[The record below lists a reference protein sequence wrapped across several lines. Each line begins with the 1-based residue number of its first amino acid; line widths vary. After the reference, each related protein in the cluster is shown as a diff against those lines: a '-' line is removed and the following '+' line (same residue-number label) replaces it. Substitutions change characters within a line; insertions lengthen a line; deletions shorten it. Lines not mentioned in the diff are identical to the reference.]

1 MFKIKASSVCK
12 KFNERSVLKNIHFE
26 ISSGQSLAITGHNGS
41 GKTTLVRIISGLIS
55 PSEGSVQY
63 YQNSNPIEPENIH
76 FFIGL
81 VGPYLQLYHNLTA
94 LENLTF
100 FSKIRGLGS
109 NRSKILELMAL
120 MGLKGRE
127 LDHIKNYSSGMLQRL
142 KYAFALLHEPEI
154 LLVDEPTSNLDVA
167 GSAIVYDILK
177 QQMESK
183 ILIVATNNPEESRLG
198 QKRIHVGD

>member
-1 MFKIKASSVCK
+1 MFKIKASGVSK

-41 GKTTLVRIISGLIS
+41 GKTTLVRIISGLMS
-55 PSEGSVQY
+55 PSEGSIQY
-63 YQNSNPIEPENIH
+63 YGNSDAVEPEHIH
-76 FFIGL
+76 SLIGL
-81 VGPYLQLYHNLTA
+81 VGPYLQLYQSLTA

-100 FSKIRGLGS
+100 FSKIRGLGG

-154 LLVDEPTSNLDVA
+154 LLVDEPTSNLDEA

-177 QQMESK
+177 QQMENK
-183 ILIVATNNPEESRLG
+183 ILIIATNNPEESRLG